1 MVCKNCGAD
10 LKPGVKYCLN
20 CGSYIDEDDMLEEEV
35 QDNHVDEIQDNSTTI
50 EEIPMVEEDV
60 VEEKPKKKRR
70 KRKMKLKPMDLIIY
84 LGLISIIVVS
94 VIIIVVTLTKKDDTP
109 TTPSEPIV
117 VEDSKVTMSDY
128 TVTIPGKLRYTTES
142 NRLYVSDNEN
152 FTFSFNVS
160 EDNYKKYSDDLTLL
174 SKQMEKS
181 GYTVENSE
189 KKNNG
194 TEEFLVY
201 RIKVNSTTKYFYVT
215 SLDEK
220 HVLMGIIEVLESGNW
235 EAALPNITTV
245 KKSIVYNNA
254 SSDVENAVQG
264 NNQGQNQLN

>member
-160 EDNYKKYSDDLTLL
+160 EDNYKKYSDDLT
-174 SKQMEKS
+174 
-181 GYTVENSE
+181 
-189 KKNNG
+189 
-194 TEEFLVY
+194 
-201 RIKVNSTTKYFYVT
+201 
-215 SLDEK
+215 
-220 HVLMGIIEVLESGNW
+220 
-235 EAALPNITTV
+235 
-245 KKSIVYNNA
+245 
-254 SSDVENAVQG
+254 
-264 NNQGQNQLN
+264 